1 MYSTVGKDDWRPL
14 LGSNFREQYGA
25 FSPDGKWVAYQSNE
39 TGAQEIWL
47 TDFPGGKQKHRIS
60 ERGGREPR
68 WRANGEEL
76 FYAGGDDMLMAAAI
90 GPDLGSVRSVP
101 LFRAGPFPAS
111 EGWHYAVT
119 SDGQKFLVQVGRPD
133 QSRTLHVV
141 FNWPQIVHAGR

>member
-1 MYSTVGKDDWRPL
+1 
-14 LGSNFREQYGA
+14 
-25 FSPDGKWVAYQSNE
+25 VAYQSNE
-39 TGAQEIWL
+39 AGGQEIWL

-90 GPDLGSVRSVP
+90 GPDLGSVRSVA

-111 EGWHYAVT
+111 EGWHYAAG

-133 QSRTLHVV
+133 QSRTLQVV
-141 FNWPQIVHAGR
+141 FNWPQIVHAAR